1 MVRDLSVVVAME
13 CEQQETTSTTT
24 SPLFQ
29 DVYDTV
35 ADAYR
40 THNQTFL
47 TSLADCVESLFQQIT
62 CEDDALRARL
72 YRWAETASSS
82 SNDPTTMTIWNTRLD
97 AIEWQ
102 GFRFKLR
109 VLLKG
114 PDKGGVFGYP
124 WLARKGVEPLLV
136 RLKRHYAPF
145 DVHFVSY
152 TQGGGVRVNLSWP

>member
-1 MVRDLSVVVAME
+1 ME
-13 CEQQETTSTTT
+13 EQQEILTTT
-24 SPLFQ
+24 TTTTTDPPLIFQ

-40 THNQTFL
+40 THNRVFL
-47 TSLADCVESLFQQIT
+47 TSLASCVESLFQQIT

-72 YRWAETASSS
+72 YQWAQTASSS
-82 SNDPTTMTIWNTRLD
+82 SSNGCDPTTMTIWNTRLE
-97 AIEWQ
+97 AIEWR

-152 TQGGGVRVNLSWP
+152 AQGVRVNLTWP

>member
-1 MVRDLSVVVAME
+1 MAEEKTNTVFESEAA
-13 CEQQETTSTTT
+13 QEGERT
-24 SPLFQ
+24 LFR

-40 THNQTFL
+40 AHNREFL
-47 TSLADCVESLFQQIT
+47 ESLASCVESLFQQIT

-72 YRWAETASSS
+72 YRWAQTASSS
-82 SNDPTTMTIWNTRLD
+82 ANDPTIPIMTIWNTRTD
-97 AIEWQ
+97 AIEWR

-152 TQGGGVRVNLSWP
+152 AQGGGVRVNLSWP